1 MLVRHHIAITRQAIG
16 ADVSPRALEVIVRA
30 NLRQDGLRCQF
41 GHARFHFDNNQFDQS
56 YAYIEEQRAL
66 VRASLQRGDAQS
78 AWRAF
83 GRMIHTVQDFYAHS
97 DYVARWREQTPGGE
111 PAQIPAYP
119 ASGFEG
125 NLRSGRLYYPLEI
138 LSFLPPLRPLILP
151 LLPRN
156 SHAWMN
162 LDDPGQP
169 NFDFAFAAA
178 VKHTALEYHQ
188 IESYNQPHGHKNS
201 TD

>member
-1 MLVRHHIAITRQAIG
+1 MKPAYHRAITEQALHAFLPPETLNII
-16 ADVSPRALEVIVRA
+16 LRA
-30 NLRQDGLRCQF
+30 NLGQDALRYQI
-41 GHARFHFDNNQFDQS
+41 GHDHFHYDNNAFAAADAYVEQMRQS
-56 YAYIEEQRAL
+56 ARRAF
-66 VRASLQRGDAQS
+66 QRGESDQ
-78 AWRAF
+78 AWQFF
-83 GRMIHTVQDFYAHS
+83 GRLTHTVQDFYAHS